1 MSNCNILQNLMDVVE
16 LKAKLTKELKESFE
30 GAFEHKEVDD
40 VCDCWKTY
48 SSLMSVTNFV
58 SFV

>member
-1 MSNCNILQNLMDVVE
+1 MDVVE

-40 VCDCWKTY
+40 VRDCWKTY